1 MKRCVEPPTERR
13 YRPHSRLISSV
24 SIVSPDVDS
33 SFYDI
38 VAVTDQ
44 DARYSDSRAAVGGK
58 GTKLLIAASIMHLPI
73 HPVKVG
79 DL

>member
-1 MKRCVEPPTERR
+1 
-13 YRPHSRLISSV
+13 LISSV

-44 DARYSDSRAAVGGK
+44 DARYGDSRASVGRR
-58 GTKLLIAASIMHLPI
+58 GTKLLIAAPIMHLPI
-73 HPVKVG
+73 HPIKVS
-79 DL
+79 DLRRPAVI